1 MSHAIS
7 GGVNALPI
15 RENEWVM
22 PCAKPHCPGGIQA
35 AIARV
40 AVGNA
45 APSPKPK
52 ASRTRTSAVSPPT
65 APVSAVE
72 RQTTNPDTPSVKRGP
87 NLSPSHPPIS
97 WNSAYG

>member
-1 MSHAIS
+1 
-7 GGVNALPI
+7 LPI
-15 RENEWVM
+15 RENEWVT
-22 PCAKPHCPGGIQA
+22 PCAKPHCPRGIQA

-65 APVSAVE
+65 APVSAVQYGIFG
-72 RQTTNPDTPSVKRGP
+72 RVPRAHLK
-87 NLSPSHPPIS
+87 PP
-97 WNSAYG
+97 ARFRP